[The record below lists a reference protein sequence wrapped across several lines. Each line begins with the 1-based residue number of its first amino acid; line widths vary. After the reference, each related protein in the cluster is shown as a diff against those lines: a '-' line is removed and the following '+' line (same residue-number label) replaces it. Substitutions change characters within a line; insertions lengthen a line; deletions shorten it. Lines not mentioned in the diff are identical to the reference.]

1 MKNKKITN
9 LLLILIALPT
19 FAFAQ
24 NRNFWTESD
33 VNEVSQSDVRESVT
47 GINKFEVYNLNLDTF
62 KNEILQAPFRFEGAT
77 SDVKLTFPVGNS
89 NYQTFTMYKAQT
101 MSDELATKYPAISS
115 YVGASKDK
123 KSSIRLTLTSQGMF
137 GSVSTTNGYL
147 YINPY
152 TSSGKEYQVFFR
164 KNTVN
169 NLEFSCLFDEQ
180 IDAEAQASNSNIS
193 NLADV
198 NDSKLRSYRLA
209 VAATGEY
216 SSYHVGQTG
225 NNGSTDAVKKQAV
238 VEAIVAVV
246 DRLNVIYERDA
257 GVTFTLVDNENIIYL
272 DGSSD
277 PFDNNNTGVLI
288 NQSQTIIDGF
298 VGTAN
303 YDIGHTFSTGAGGLA
318 QLFSVCSNQ
327 GKARG
332 VTGIT
337 APIGDAYAVDFVA
350 HEVGHQFSAT
360 HTFNSSTNSCGPNRT
375 NATAVEPGSGSTIMA
390 YAGLCAGENV
400 QFSSDPHFHA
410 VSINQIYT
418 NVTLLSG
425 SNCAQE
431 IDIANN
437 APIIVSTPDYTIP
450 HGTAFE
456 LTAQATDADGDNLTY
471 CWEQVDNEITQA
483 PPTVTSTQG
492 AAFRSLSPM
501 ESPTRSFPNASSVNN
516 GNLTP
521 TWEVIGNVARDYD
534 FAVTVRDNNPIGGQS
549 DRDNMTVS
557 VANTGPFRV
566 TSQNTGGL
574 SYNQNETTEVT
585 WDVAG
590 TTGNGI
596 NTSHVDIYLSYNAGI
611 AFDVLIASGVTNNGS
626 TIVQM
631 PEGQASSICRL
642 KVKGKNNVFYA
653 VNSNLFQITNV
664 LSTESNELSQLYSVY
679 PNPNKGSFTINFNEA
694 SGEEFSAKVYD
705 LRGRLISNSTISTS
719 ESLTKN
725 IDLNQPQSGIY
736 ILKVSNGSQESV
748 KKLIVE

>member
-9 LLLILIALPT
+9 LLLIMIALPT
-19 FAFAQ
+19 FVFAQ

-33 VNEVSQSDVRESVT
+33 VNEVNQNDIRESVT
-47 GINKFEVYNLNLDTF
+47 SINKFEVYNLNLATF
-62 KNEILQAPFRFEGAT
+62 KNEILQAPFRFQGIT
-77 SDVKLTFPVGNS
+77 SDLELTFPVGNS
-89 NYQTFTMYKAQT
+89 NYQSFTMYKAQT
-101 MSDELATKYPAISS
+101 MSDEMATKYPAISS
-115 YVGASKDK
+115 YVGTSKDK
-123 KSSIRLTLTSQGMF
+123 KSSIRITLTAEGMF
-137 GSVSTTNGYL
+137 ASVSTANGYL

-152 TSSGKEYQVFFR
+152 TSTGKEYQVFFR

-169 NLEFSCLFDEQ
+169 NLDFTCLFDEQ
-180 IDAEAQASNSNIS
+180 AEEEANASNNNTS

-225 NNGSTDAVKKQAV
+225 NGGSSDAVKKQAV
-238 VEAIVAVV
+238 VAAIVAVV

-257 GVTFTLVDNENIIYL
+257 AVTFTLVDNENIIYL
-272 DGSSD
+272 DGTTD
-277 PFDNNNTGVLI
+277 PFDNNNTQVLI
-288 NQSQTIIDGF
+288 NQSQTVIDGF

-360 HTFNSSTNSCGPNRT
+360 HTFNSDTNSCGPNRT

-410 VSINQIYT
+410 VSINNIYT

-431 IDIANN
+431 INIANN
-437 APIIVSTPDYTIP
+437 APSITSTPDYTIP
-450 HGTAFE
+450 YGTAFE

-471 CWEQVDNEITQA
+471 CWEQIDNELAPA
-483 PPTVTSTQG
+483 PPTTTSTQG

-516 GNLTP
+516 GILTP
-521 TWEVIGNVARDYD
+521 TWEVIGNVARDYE
-534 FAVTVRDNNPIGGQS
+534 FAVTVRDNNVVGGQS
-549 DRDNMTVS
+549 DRDDVSVS
-557 VANTGPFRV
+557 VANTGPFKV
-566 TSQNTGGL
+566 TSQNTSGL
-574 SYNQNETTEVT
+574 SYDQYETTEVT

-596 NTSHVDIYLSYNAGI
+596 NTSTVDIYVSYNAGI
-611 AFDVLIASGVTNNGS
+611 DYDVLAASGVTNNGS
-626 TIVQM
+626 AMVLM
-631 PEGQASSICRL
+631 PAGQSSSICKL
-642 KVKGKNNVFYA
+642 KIKGTNNVFYA
-653 VNSNLFQITNV
+653 VNEGFFRITNV
-664 LSTESNELSQLYSVY
+664 LATDSNELSQLYSVY
-679 PNPNKGSFTINFNEA
+679 PNPNNGSFTINFNEA
-694 SGEEFSAKVYD
+694 SGEKYSAKVYD
-705 LRGRLISNSTISTS
+705 LRGRLISTSTISTS

-725 IDLNQPQSGIY
+725 INLNQPQSGIY